1 MYYPFAKGGY
11 MKISI
16 GHAVEGDNF
25 FGREKELK
33 RMTESWQNKAAGI
46 FIPGP
51 RRIGKTSLVKEFIRR
66 NKEQYKFVYFDLEG
80 RYSIVELCKDLM
92 KEIDST
98 FPKFIKAKGDFSEKW
113 NKIHKMVSEIEIGK
127 LIKVKTGELTKT
139 LKEMTDK
146 MEDIFAELYRENFII
161 AFDEFSD
168 FLLNLKKNSP
178 DEVKFFLEWMRRLR
192 QQGKVRLIIT
202 GSINIISTIEEL
214 NFPYLINDMADVE
227 ILPLEAVDIRAL
239 LTDLLKDKN
248 ITLSNEVLNF
258 SAEKLSD
265 GIPFYIQLF
274 ADGLGFYTGGDRH
287 IDDLMEIR
295 KLYERITSKSHKE
308 FIDLHS
314 RLKTNLPGPEY
325 DAARKILANTCH
337 KPMNFDDLYPFVKDL
352 LQDKIAINK
361 LLKRLSD
368 ECYLKKGVGG
378 YGFVSAMLADWWKNY
393 YEYER

>member
-1 MYYPFAKGGY
+1 

-33 RMTESWQNKAAGI
+33 RMADSWQNKAAGI

-66 NKEQYKFVYFDLEG
+66 NKDQYKFVYFDLEG

-192 QQGKVRLIIT
+192 QQGKIRMIIT
-202 GSINIISTIEEL
+202 GSINILSTIEEL

-227 ILPLEAVDIRAL
+227 ILPLEAVEIRAL

-287 IDDLMEIR
+287 IDDLEEIR

-325 DAARKILANTCH
+325 NSARKILANTCN
-337 KPMNFDDLYPFVKDL
+337 KPMSFDDLYPYIESIL
-352 LQDKIAINK
+352 PDKTAVNK

-368 ECYLKKGVGG
+368 ECYLKKEAGE
-378 YGFVSAMLADWWKNY
+378 YGFVSAMLADWWKNQ
-393 YEYER
+393 YEWER